1 MSFMADD
8 ADHVVVGLGSVTDD
22 AEAVAA
28 YLRSQG
34 KKVGVVG
41 IGADDGGVTNAKALV
56 SALEKAGVKH
66 EPIWLLQG
74 GRHEWPVWR
83 HALFEVAPKLFR

>member
-1 MSFMADD
+1 
-8 ADHVVVGLGSVTDD
+8 
-22 AEAVAA
+22 
-28 YLRSQG
+28 
-34 KKVGVVG
+34 
-41 IGADDGGVTNAKALV
+41 VTNAKALV